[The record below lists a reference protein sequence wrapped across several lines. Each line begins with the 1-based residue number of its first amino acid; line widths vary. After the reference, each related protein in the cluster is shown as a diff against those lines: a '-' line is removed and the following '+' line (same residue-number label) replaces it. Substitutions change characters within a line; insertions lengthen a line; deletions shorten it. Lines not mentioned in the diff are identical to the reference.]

1 MTLSILPFDS
11 AALVAARGDKYGDPV
26 DGMRRI
32 AARWSI
38 TLGIKVTPMQVCQC
52 MIDLK
57 QARLDLTPDYSD
69 GPADIAGY
77 AEIMRIL
84 QAEKTA

>member
-1 MTLSILPFDS
+1 MTLSIVPFDP

-38 TLGIKVTPMQVCQC
+38 TLGIAVTPMQVCQC

-57 QARLDLTPDYSD
+57 QARLDLLPDYAD

-77 AEIMRIL
+77 AEIMRLL
-84 QAEKTA
+84 QAEMSS